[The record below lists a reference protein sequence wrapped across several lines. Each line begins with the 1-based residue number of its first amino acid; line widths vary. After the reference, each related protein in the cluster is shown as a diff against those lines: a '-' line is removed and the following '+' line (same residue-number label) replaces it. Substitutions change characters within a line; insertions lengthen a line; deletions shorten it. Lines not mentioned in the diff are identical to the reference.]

1 MRDANDRETSH
12 LAGVYREIAETMG
25 LDTAY
30 RLHQCFKGQQVTFPI
45 RFYDTSYTA
54 EKIREE
60 YKQGASIRDLSKE
73 YDYTER
79 RIRQLVK

>member
-1 MRDANDRETSH
+1 MSDANDRGTSH

-25 LDTAY
+25 LDTA
-30 RLHQCFKGQQVTFPI
+30 HQMYHCFKGQQITFPI
-45 RFYDTSYTA
+45 RFYDTNYTA

-60 YKQGASIRDLSKE
+60 YNQGASIRDLSKE